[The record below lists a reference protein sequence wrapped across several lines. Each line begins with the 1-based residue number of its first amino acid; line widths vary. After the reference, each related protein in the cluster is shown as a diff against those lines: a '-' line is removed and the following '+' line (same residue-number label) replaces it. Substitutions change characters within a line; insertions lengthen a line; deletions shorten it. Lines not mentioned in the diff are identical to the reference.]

1 MKSSSNKRFSGAAS
15 EEHLL
20 HILQRRALETPDKTA
35 YTFLKDGQ
43 DIDGSYTYA
52 QLDLLARAIAK
63 KMGDNAENERALL
76 IYPPGVEFVSGF
88 YGAMYSGSIPI
99 PAPPPDP
106 ARLKRTLPR
115 LKSIIDDA
123 QAKFILTTRSMM
135 DSILGADSDAL
146 SELAGLEWIV
156 TDEIDPTE
164 GMGWEIPVEKSRSDI
179 AYLQY
184 TSGSTS
190 TPKGVMVTYGNV
202 VHNCE
207 HITTG
212 FGYDKD
218 CVMVTWMPYFHDY
231 GLIDGLTAPLFHGF
245 PCYILSPLTFIR
257 RPERWLEA
265 ISTYRGTHTQAPNF
279 AYELCVSKIDESLLD
294 QLDLSSMRT
303 FSSGGEHIRVDTVR
317 AFTQKFARCG
327 LKPEAVCPAYGLAE
341 GTLVIS
347 AKTPF
352 GLPYLK
358 TIDSVA
364 YKNDTIVM
372 VDPDHENAW
381 AVASSGKVFGSY
393 HVAIVDPNTRERVP
407 KGKVGE
413 VWASGGSVCAGYW
426 LRDEE
431 SERTFR
437 ATIVGEDPNTTY
449 LRTGDLG
456 FLDNDNLFITGRAK
470 DLIIIDGANH
480 YPQDVELTV
489 QNADSAIRVDH
500 CAAFSV
506 EVDDQE
512 RLVIIAEAEK
522 KNADWEEVLAAII
535 RNVSETHELEV
546 YAVQIIKR
554 GNIFKTSSGKL
565 QRRACKEAFLN
576 NEFDP
581 IYSWTRAIERSS
593 IQDVEQTPLE
603 TNTDSSLSSLE
614 RKSLTNSVR
623 HIIVDELGIVSDKL
637 SNKRPLAELGMS
649 SRKAVVIA
657 SRLETL
663 AGNQELPTT
672 FLWEYPTVD
681 SIVDF
686 LAHSTRKRSLDSSQ
700 ASSNDDIAIVG
711 MACRFPGSENIS
723 AFWQNLLNQYDAIT
737 EVPSERWN
745 ASDFYNAEAGTPGR
759 INNTRG
765 GFISDI
771 DKFDAAFFGLSPSE
785 AEMMDP
791 QQRLLL
797 ESVWHALEHG
807 GIPPSDLDGSNTGV
821 FIGIST
827 NDYQELQLADP
838 NALNPYTGPGK
849 AYSIAANRISYF
861 YNFNGPS
868 LAIDTA
874 CSSSLVAVHQAV
886 QALRRGECS
895 MALAGG
901 VNALITPTTTIALSQ
916 AQMLSPDGHCKTF
929 DASANGYVRSE
940 GVGTV
945 VLKKLSEAIKD
956 GNPIFAVIKGSA
968 VNQDG
973 RSNGLTAPNA
983 NAQRDVIAKAL
994 ADSNVT
1000 PEDVSYIEAHGTGT
1014 ALGDPIEAA
1023 SLMQVYGNGRKPAQ
1037 ICHFG
1042 SVKTNIGHLEAAAG
1056 IAGLIKTVL
1065 ALYHETIPG
1074 IHGFKSLNE
1083 RIKLD
1088 GTPFR
1093 IASNTINWKGSTRL
1107 AGVSSF
1113 GFGGTNA
1120 HVILGNY
1127 PALLTQ
1133 NAPKTH
1139 SAKLTLTI
1147 SAKSPEALSRLILAH
1162 KERLE
1167 MLSDELIEDYCR
1179 ANSVCRAPLT
1189 HRLFLSA
1196 RDKAELISKLS
1207 PDLTTD
1213 EATHESHVWLF
1224 TGQGSQYTGM
1234 AKELYEQFPVFKN
1247 HLDQYDKLLSSFW
1260 KESLLEILWND
1271 KHSEKLNNTEYTQA
1285 AVFAVQMALVE
1296 LLKSYKV
1303 HPDLVAGY
1311 SVGEF
1316 SAACCAGIFSVEDG
1330 LMLLAERGRLVQE
1343 FGKPGGMIAVQ
1354 LPESKAAEI
1363 VQQIDGLQI
1372 ATINGTAGTVLA
1384 GSENALLQLED
1395 YCNSLGLEARRLSV
1409 SHAFHTDLLNDVVQP
1424 FAEVLSKVT
1433 FKPASIPVASNL
1445 TGKLNTGLMS
1455 SADYWIRHLK
1465 EPVRF
1470 GDSMST
1476 LFDHGMDVFLE
1487 IGPKPVL
1494 GGMASRFES
1503 ERTKY
1508 WIPVMRQNHS
1518 DSHVFTEGLG
1528 KLWTLGV
1535 LDSVKNSAIKE
1546 VKNDLELPLYPFE
1559 RSRYWLN
1566 PKKPVSHS
1574 KSDSEFNLTGTLTT
1588 SSLIHGT
1595 LFESKISLDNHPYYK
1610 GHRVFGSYVVPAAG
1624 HLALLLEAGKRINI
1638 HQDVVL
1644 ENMLFPQPLVLS
1656 ESADSNVRLFVKD
1669 SGEFTL
1675 ADETATTRTLA
1686 VGRISATVSSETAE
1700 NQLTRVNGHAETD
1713 FYPKYWQKNIELGPE
1728 FRQIE
1733 SVSRTGDSVKATLH
1747 NTVNSADGI
1756 KELHPGFLDSALQ
1769 ALTVVSDVGVDEV
1782 LIPFSFAKVTYF
1794 GKSQNSTHCVSEITR
1809 TETSPE
1815 SVVSNVVIA
1824 EFMSDGSSRILLKID
1839 GFTARRVQK
1848 DILLKDLN
1856 VKKAL
1861 PTLNLEWSDYAT
1873 TDLSEMIEVYNA
1885 AARYSFN
1892 TNEIKN
1898 ASVIGY
1904 DVRGITQ
1911 AENLSTS
1918 EFLSKFAGKLTELA
1932 LYCKE
1937 NGKKLVVFS
1946 SNSIQYPGF
1955 DTLNE
1960 CNYAIRALVRQ
1971 IEKELLP
1978 GKCVS
1983 IGLTE
1988 KGLALNGKNAEEN
2001 SNLFPIPASV
2011 DSIFTSGHAEFAY
2024 FDGRWHTNQLI
2035 KKSLST
2041 SSSSKPI
2048 SAQGRYIVTGASGA
2062 LAKPVIKWLISNKAG
2077 EIDLLSRSSTSTLI
2091 DQLHKEMGEITT
2103 RINAVSCDVTHE
2115 EAIQTVVDDSTKL
2128 PLKGVFH
2135 LAGSLRDGLL
2145 EKLGESDFMQVLS
2158 PKIDGIRNL
2167 DACTNG
2173 MDLDYFVA
2181 FSSAS
2186 SVLSTPGQANYAM
2199 ANAYLDAFIARRNH
2213 EGKSGISISWGPF
2226 SGGMAAGLE
2235 SHFESQGIRLLD
2247 HDVFDHLDVLL
2258 ADNMVSHVMVMEADW
2273 TTYSQSHD
2281 NPGLLHSLVQNTEAR
2296 KPEQKSSTFQAA
2308 FDLVPATDK
2317 HSFIELEIRKQVA
2330 SFLHKSDPKSIS
2342 ARKRLFEIGL
2352 DSLGAV
2358 ELKNRISNTI
2368 GKELRST
2375 LLFDYPT
2382 IEDLVDHIS
2391 SLFPM
2396 DSKSINGEQNLDTGA
2411 SFNGSNGGA
2420 YHTEEATSGDIGD
2433 LSEAE
2438 LEELLRK
2445 ELGDG

>member
-1 MKSSSNKRFSGAAS
+1 MKSSSNKRFYGVDSDG
-15 EEHLL
+15 HLL
-20 HILQRRALETPDKTA
+20 HILQRRALDTPDKTA

-43 DIDGSYTYA
+43 DVDGSYTYA
-52 QLDLLARAIAK
+52 QLDLLARAVAK
-63 KMGDNAENERALL
+63 RMGNSAVNERALL
-76 IYPPGVEFVSGF
+76 IYPPGVEFVAGF

-99 PAPPPDP
+99 PAPPPDV

-123 QAKFILTTRSMM
+123 QARYILTTRSMM
-135 DSILGADSDAL
+135 DSIIGADSDAL
-146 SELAGLEWIV
+146 SELDGLEWIV
-156 TDEIDPTE
+156 TDEIDPVE
-164 GMGWEIPVEKSRSDI
+164 GQDWVIPVEKSLDDI

-212 FGYDKD
+212 FGYDSD

-279 AYELCVSKIDESLLD
+279 AYELCVSKIDENALD
-294 QLDLSSMRT
+294 KLDLSSMRT

-347 AKTPF
+347 AKTPS

-358 TIDSVA
+358 TIDSGA

-381 AVASSGKVFGSY
+381 AVASSGKVFGTY
-393 HVAIVDPNTRERVP
+393 RVAIVDPTTRERVLE
-407 KGKVGE
+407 GKVGE

-426 LRDEE
+426 LREEE

-456 FLDNDNLFITGRAK
+456 FLDGDNLFITGRAK

-506 EVDDQE
+506 DVDDHE

-522 KNADWEEVLAAII
+522 KNADWEEVLAAIL

-546 YAVQIIKR
+546 YAIQIIKR

-581 IYSWTRAIERSS
+581 IFTWTRAIERSP
-593 IQDVEQTPLE
+593 VEQHEPNLSTEKSSTGVNSLVRRSILE
-603 TNTDSSLSSLE
+603 QVKQIISS
-614 RKSLTNSVR
+614 
-623 HIIVDELGIVSDKL
+623 ELGVSIEKL
-637 SNKRPLAELGMS
+637 SDKRPLAELGMS

-657 SRLETL
+657 SQLEKL
-663 AGNQELPTT
+663 AGGEELPTT
-672 FLWEYPTVD
+672 FLWEYPTVE

-686 LAHSTRKRSLDSSQ
+686 MTNKVDLDPFEKTYS
-700 ASSNDDIAIVG
+700 DIHEDIAVVG
-711 MACRFPGSENIS
+711 MACRFPGSENINV
-723 AFWQNLLNQYDAIT
+723 FWQNLLQKFDAIT
-737 EVPSERWN
+737 EVPSERWD
-745 ASDFYNAEAGTPGR
+745 ASDFYHAEAGTPGH

-797 ESVWHALEHG
+797 ESTWHALEHS
-807 GIPPSDLDGSNTGV
+807 GIPASELDGSNTGV

-895 MALAGG
+895 AAVAGG

-940 GVGTV
+940 GVGTI
-945 VLKKLSEAIKD
+945 VLKKLSDAIKD
-956 GNPIFAVIKGSA
+956 GNQIFAVIKGSA

-983 NAQRDVIAKAL
+983 SAQKSVIAKAL

-1000 PEDVSYIEAHGTGT
+1000 PEAVSYIEAHGTGT

-1023 SLMQVYGNGRKPAQ
+1023 SLMQVYGNGRKPDQ
-1037 ICHFG
+1037 FCHFG

-1056 IAGLIKTVL
+1056 IAGLIKTAL
-1065 ALYHETIPG
+1065 ALHHETIPG
-1074 IHGFKSLNE
+1074 IHGFNSLNE

-1088 GTPFR
+1088 GTPFK
-1093 IASNTINWKGSTRL
+1093 IASETINWKGSERY
-1107 AGVSSF
+1107 AGISSF

-1127 PALLTQ
+1127 ADS
-1133 NAPKTH
+1133 APKK
-1139 SAKLTLTI
+1139 AKKSDSNTLSLTI
-1147 SAKSPEALSRLILAH
+1147 SAKSRKAIARLAEVHREHIQQIPEDKVA
-1162 KERLE
+1162 E
-1167 MLSDELIEDYCR
+1167 YCK
-1179 ANSVCRAPLT
+1179 AISLGRAPLS
-1189 HRLFLSA
+1189 HRTFLLC
-1196 RDKAELISKLS
+1196 RDKTELISKLNANFEVE
-1207 PDLTTD
+1207 
-1213 EATHESHVWLF
+1213 EAAHSSHVWLF

-1234 AKELYEQFPVFKN
+1234 AKELYMQFPVFKK
-1247 HLDQYDKLLSSFW
+1247 HLDQYDKLLSSYW
-1260 KESLLEILWND
+1260 KDSLLEILWNE
-1271 KHSEKLNNTEYTQA
+1271 KHSDKLNNTEYTQA
-1285 AVFAVQMALVE
+1285 AVFAIQMALVE
-1296 LLKSYKV
+1296 LLRSYKLQ
-1303 HPDLVAGY
+1303 PDVVAGY

-1316 SAACCAGIFSVEDG
+1316 TAACCAGIFSVEDG

-1343 FGKPGGMIAVQ
+1343 YGKPGGMIAVQ
-1354 LPESKAAEI
+1354 LPELEAADI
-1363 VQQIDGLQI
+1363 AQRIDGLQV
-1372 ATINGTAGTVLA
+1372 ATINGAAGTVLA
-1384 GSENALLQLED
+1384 GSENALALLEA
-1395 YCNSLGLEARRLSV
+1395 YCQSNDLEARRLTV
-1409 SHAFHTDLLNDVVQP
+1409 SHAFHTDLLDDVVQP
-1424 FAEVLSKVT
+1424 FSEVLSKVT
-1433 FKPASIPVASNL
+1433 FKPASIPIASNL
-1445 TGKLNTGLMS
+1445 TGKLDTGMMS
-1455 SADYWIRHLK
+1455 GSEYWLRHLK

-1476 LFDHGMDVFLE
+1476 LFDLGMDVFLE

-1494 GGMASRFES
+1494 GGMASRFETD
-1503 ERTKY
+1503 RMKY
-1508 WIPVMRQNHS
+1508 WIPVMRQNHK
-1518 DSHVFTEGLG
+1518 DSEVLMEGLG

-1535 LDSVKNSAIKE
+1535 LNSFRNVVDE
-1546 VKNDLELPLYPFE
+1546 VAETDLELPLYPFE

-1566 PKKPVSHS
+1566 PKKPVSQA
-1574 KSDSEFNLTGTLTT
+1574 KSASEFSLTGTLTT
-1588 SSLIHGT
+1588 SSLIQGT
-1595 LFESKISLDNHPYYK
+1595 LFESNISLQNHPYYA

-1624 HLALLLEAGKRINI
+1624 HLALLLEAGKRIHA
-1638 HQDVVL
+1638 HQHVVM
-1644 ENMLFPQPLVLS
+1644 ENVLFPQPLVLG
-1656 ESADSNVRLFVKD
+1656 ESGDSRVRLFIKD
-1669 SGEFTL
+1669 TGEFTL
-1675 ADETATTRTLA
+1675 ADEASISKTLA
-1686 VGRISATVSSETAE
+1686 IGKISATMATDNDQVGTINE
-1700 NQLTRVNGHAETD
+1700 NGHAESD
-1713 FYPKYWQKNIELGPE
+1713 FYQKYWQKNIELGPE

-1733 SVSRTGDSVKATLH
+1733 SVQRTGDTVKARLS
-1747 NTVNSADGI
+1747 NGVNSKDGI
-1756 KELHPGFLDSALQ
+1756 QELHPGFLDSALQ
-1769 ALTVVSDVGVDEV
+1769 ALTVVSEVGVDEV
-1782 LIPFSFAKVTYF
+1782 LIPFSFEKVTYF
-1794 GKSQNSTHCVSEITR
+1794 GKYAGITHCVSQITR
-1809 TETSPE
+1809 TDSTAD
-1815 SVVSNVVIA
+1815 SVVSNVVISA
-1824 EFMSDGSSRILLKID
+1824 ILADGTSKLLLAID

-1848 DILLKDLN
+1848 NVLLKDLN
-1856 VKKAL
+1856 VNKEL
-1861 PTLNLEWSDYAT
+1861 PTLVLEWSQYPDSG
-1873 TDLSEMIEVYNA
+1873 LSELVQIYKA
-1885 AARYSFN
+1885 APRYSLS
-1892 TNEIKN
+1892 THEIEQ
-1898 ASVIGY
+1898 ASIIGL
-1904 DVRGITQ
+1904 DVSGFVQ
-1911 AENLSTS
+1911 ADNSSTS
-1918 EFLSKFAGKLTELA
+1918 EFLSTIAGKLTQIA
-1932 LYCKE
+1932 LLCREK
-1937 NGKKLVVFS
+1937 GKKLVVFS
-1946 SNSIQYPGF
+1946 RNSVQYPDF
-1955 DTLNE
+1955 DTLSE

-1978 GKCVS
+1978 GICIS
-1983 IGLTE
+1983 IGLAD
-1988 KGLALNGKNAEEN
+1988 KALSLNGTHSAADLNV
-2001 SNLFPIPASV
+2001 FPIP
-2011 DSIFTSGHAEFAY
+2011 DSANAIFKTGHTDFAY
-2024 FDGRWHTNQLI
+2024 FDGNWHTNQLV
-2035 KKSLST
+2035 KKSLPSST
-2041 SSSSKPI
+2041 ISKPI
-2048 SAQGRYIVTGASGA
+2048 STQGRYIVTGASGA
-2062 LAKPVIKWLISNKAG
+2062 LAKPVIKWLISQGAG
-2077 EIDLLSRSSTSTLI
+2077 EIDMLSRSSTAELI
-2091 DQLHKEMGEITT
+2091 DQLHAEIGD
-2103 RINAVSCDVTHE
+2103 ISSKLNAVSGDVTSVK
-2115 EAIQTVVDDSTKL
+2115 AVKSVVDDSSKL

-2145 EKLGESDFMQVLS
+2145 EKLSESDFRHVLA
-2158 PKIDGIRNL
+2158 PKIEGVLNL
-2167 DACTNG
+2167 NACTSNLE
-2173 MDLDYFVA
+2173 LDHFVV

-2199 ANAYLDAFIARRNH
+2199 ANAYLDAFIAHRRH
-2213 EGKSGISISWGPF
+2213 AGKPGISLSWGPF

-2235 SHFESQGIRLLD
+2235 AHFDGQGIQLLD
-2247 HDVFDHLDVLL
+2247 VEVIDQLDALL
-2258 ADNMVSHVMVMEADW
+2258 SDDSLNHIMVMDADW
-2273 TTYSQSHD
+2273 TTYSQTHD
-2281 NPGLLHSLVQNTEAR
+2281 NPGMLSLLVQKSEPR
-2296 KPEQKSSTFQAA
+2296 KSEPVSSSFQAA
-2308 FDLVPATDK
+2308 FDLVPTTDK
-2317 HSFIELEIRKQVA
+2317 RTFIENEIRKQVA
-2330 SFLHKSDPKSIS
+2330 AFLHKSDANSIS

-2358 ELKNRISNTI
+2358 ELKNRISAAI

-2382 IEDLVDHIS
+2382 IEDLVDHIAT
-2391 SLFPM
+2391 LLPM
-2396 DSKSINGEQNLDTGA
+2396 DQKGLNGEHNNGA
-2411 SFNGSNGGA
+2411 GTSSNGSTDGA
-2420 YHTEEATSGDIGD
+2420 YHSLEESNGDIGD

-2445 ELGDG
+2445 ELGEE